1 MKKHSGDTVLMQT
14 AKTVVHNPS
23 KLKTE
28 EIRLLLDS
36 GSQRTYIIE
45 ALARKL
51 NLKYEAID
59 QASVVTFGSDK
70 PQTVRT
76 PKVYLKMKLADGNFM
91 TIDANVVPKITG
103 TVLR

>member
-1 MKKHSGDTVLMQT
+1 MLKCQTSRKTQLKHRTKMKKHSGDTVLMQT

-23 KLKTE
+23 KPKTE

-36 GSQRTYIIE
+36 GSQRTYITE

-51 NLKYEAID
+51 NLKYESID
-59 QASVVTFGSDK
+59 QVSVVTFGSDK

-76 PKVYLKMKLADGNFM
+76 PKVTQN
-91 TIDANVVPKITG
+91 
-103 TVLR
+103 

>member
-23 KLKTE
+23 KPKTE

-36 GSQRTYIIE
+36 GNQRTYVIE

-51 NLKYEAID
+51 NLK
-59 QASVVTFGSDK
+59 
-70 PQTVRT
+70 P
-76 PKVYLKMKLADGNFM
+76 
-91 TIDANVVPKITG
+91 
-103 TVLR
+103 